1 MAAQPEFDPENA
13 EQVLGVYRQM
23 QSECSQIMGKIS
35 ELNLEKDEHKLV
47 VETLKKVEP
56 ERRAYR
62 LVGGVLAE
70 RTVGDILPI
79 VESNFVG
86 IAEVLTKLDGTLKT
100 KDEARKTFKETH
112 GIMTQE
118 ERDAGMK
125 RKIREAEIAAAAG
138 KAAATDAKGKPKG
151 AE

>member
-1 MAAQPEFDPENA
+1 MSAQPEFDPENA

-35 ELNLEKDEHKLV
+35 ELNLEKEEHKLV
-47 VETLKKVEP
+47 VETLKKVEL

-86 IAEVLTKLDGTLKT
+86 IAEVLAKLDSTLKT
-100 KDEARKTFKETH
+100 KDEDRKAFKEKH

-118 ERDAGMK
+118 ERDSAMK
-125 RKIREAEIAAAAG
+125 RKVREAEITAAAG
-138 KAAATDAKGKPKG
+138 KAAAAKGKAKG

>member
-1 MAAQPEFDPENA
+1 MSAAQEIDPENA

-35 ELNLEKDEHKLV
+35 ELNLEKEEHKLV
-47 VETLKKVEP
+47 VETLKKVEL

-86 IAEVLTKLDGTLKT
+86 ISEVLTKLDGTLKS
-100 KDEARKTFKETH
+100 KDEDRKAFKEKH

-118 ERDAGMK
+118 ERDMQMK
-125 RKIREAEIAAAAG
+125 RKVREAEAQAAASKAAAA
-138 KAAATDAKGKPKG
+138 KKL

>member
-1 MAAQPEFDPENA
+1 MSAAQEIDPENA
-13 EQVLGVYRQM
+13 EQVLGAYRQM
-23 QSECSQIMGKIS
+23 QSECSQILGKIS
-35 ELNLEKDEHKLV
+35 ELNLEKEEHKLV
-47 VETLKKVEP
+47 VDTLKKVEV

-86 IAEVLTKLDGTLKT
+86 ISEVLSKLDTTLKT
-100 KDEARKTFKETH
+100 KDEERKAFKEKH

-118 ERDAGMK
+118 ERDIQMK
-125 RKIREAEIAAAAG
+125 RKVREAEAQAAAS
-138 KAAATDAKGKPKG
+138 KAAADKAKKP